1 MSVLFSSSHH
11 LSVPILLA
19 SCLHYIVSSIQD
31 LGWASSVTKNTA
43 FHFTIITPKL
53 LLHPN
58 SWGHSRALWT
68 LHEMTLM
75 QTHTHTPPSSLF
87 QIIHCKSVIYKKKKP
102 TIFYTI
108 NTIVRTHQNSV
119 TKIPLQK
126 IPKIR
131 DFFNSW
137 NVSFFFPPK
146 LILLSQRK
154 RKKEGKKLVHL

>member
-68 LHEMTLM
+68 LHEKMTLM
-75 QTHTHTPPSSLF
+75 QTHTHTHTSIQFIPDNSL
-87 QIIHCKSVIYKKKKP
+87 QVSYLEKKNT

-131 DFFNSW
+131 DFFHSW
-137 NVSFFFPPK
+137 NVSFFFP
-146 LILLSQRK
+146 LN
-154 RKKEGKKLVHL
+154 